1 MEDSLIVMAVVIWD
15 NANCKASLKLKRN
28 YFCKAS
34 VNVNLSENIGRQVTV
49 MILAML
55 PFKVN

>member
-1 MEDSLIVMAVVIWD
+1 MAVVIWD